1 MASEGKNVGKPHL
14 QHQDKANTQSR
25 IMIANHAARSSIRV
39 GLARELGSMTASG
52 KEFQNIQGM
61 LNNQMDGVSKHQHND
76 LQGMTRKSKFFG
88 KSHFQLRDE
97 EDTQPH
103 IIFSNHVTRNSKERE
118 CQNIPGMLN
127 NQMDKV
133 SKQQHNDVQDCQSIQ
148 GASRNQIH
156 EASNKKDIE
165 LQGLT
170 SRITFNNNPHVEN
183 DFMDEESDQD
193 VDSESESLDAEKKTR
208 GPTFMKE
215 IWGRPSTLPRIKIQ
229 CDDMGRPI
237 GSRRNKFTDFLG
249 TLARNGK
256 FCPIDVE
263 DWHKMPLDSKKKM
276 LDVIKEKYDLPPGT
290 ESWTLRSI
298 AKKWRNWKSE
308 LKKKYYDPELPMQVL
323 LQERDKRA
331 FVEQYVKLV
340 AQWNSEKSKERSE
353 KNKIARKQKI
363 MNQTTGRRSFAQV
376 QQKLKKEKGRPPS
389 RVELFHACF
398 THANGSPSGNIVA
411 EKLAAMKELENQ
423 LPEDEDDQIGQ
434 NDVFAQIIGP
444 DRPGRVR
451 MFGDGVNPSDLWGE
465 LPSRSTCN
473 RIVMEQKTKLEKMDE
488 QIRKQGQHIAMLESK
503 ICNQPN
509 QNLGSNY
516 NNIQHTTS
524 SSSPLSPRIGC
535 SVSIKSLFDS
545 TKIVAKGVVRSM
557 DPNTEVGRQT
567 LGPNWCEIQ
576 VLVVLERE
584 ESLIRPYDLLQKV
597 GDTLGGMI
605 AWPCHLLTVNGEDF
619 Y

>member
-1 MASEGKNVGKPHL
+1 MASEGKTVGKLHF

-25 IMIANHAARSSIRV
+25 IMIANHAARSSKKV
-39 GLARELGSMTASG
+39 GLARELGSMNDSG
-52 KEFQNIQGM
+52 KEVQNIQGM

-76 LQGMTRKSKFFG
+76 LQEFENM
-88 KSHFQLRDE
+88 Q
-97 EDTQPH
+97 
-103 IIFSNHVTRNSKERE
+103 
-118 CQNIPGMLN
+118 GMLN
-127 NQMDKV
+127 NQKDKV
-133 SKQQHNDVQDCQSIQ
+133 SKQQHNDVQDCQSVQ
-148 GASRNQIH
+148 DPSRNQID
-156 EASNKKDIE
+156 EASNQNDIE
-165 LQGLT
+165 LQGST

-298 AKKWRNWKSE
+298 GTKWRNWKSE

-323 LQERDKRA
+323 LEERDKRA

-353 KNKIARKQKI
+353 KNKIARNQKI
-363 MNQTTGRRSFAQV
+363 MNQTTGRRYFAQV

-389 RVELFHACF
+389 RVELFMLVSLMLMEVPQA
-398 THANGSPSGNIVA
+398 T
-411 EKLAAMKELENQ
+411 
-423 LPEDEDDQIGQ
+423 
-434 NDVFAQIIGP
+434 
-444 DRPGRVR
+444 
-451 MFGDGVNPSDLWGE
+451 LW
-465 LPSRSTCN
+465 
-473 RIVMEQKTKLEKMDE
+473 QK
-488 QIRKQGQHIAMLESK
+488 
-503 ICNQPN
+503 
-509 QNLGSNY
+509 
-516 NNIQHTTS
+516 
-524 SSSPLSPRIGC
+524 
-535 SVSIKSLFDS
+535 
-545 TKIVAKGVVRSM
+545 
-557 DPNTEVGRQT
+557 
-567 LGPNWCEIQ
+567 NW
-576 VLVVLERE
+576 
-584 ESLIRPYDLLQKV
+584 LQ
-597 GDTLGGMI
+597 
-605 AWPCHLLTVNGEDF
+605 
-619 Y
+619 

>member
-1 MASEGKNVGKPHL
+1 MASEGKTVGKLHF

-25 IMIANHAARSSIRV
+25 IMIANHAARSSKKV
-39 GLARELGSMTASG
+39 GLARELGSMNDSG
-52 KEFQNIQGM
+52 KEVQNIQGM

-97 EDTQPH
+97 EDTQPR
-103 IIFSNHVTRNSKERE
+103 IISANHVTRNSKKR
-118 CQNIPGMLN
+118 
-127 NQMDKV
+127 
-133 SKQQHNDVQDCQSIQ
+133 DCQSVQ
-148 GASRNQIH
+148 DPSRNQID
-156 EASNKKDIE
+156 EASNQNDIE
-165 LQGLT
+165 LQGST

-298 AKKWRNWKSE
+298 GTKWRNWKSE

-323 LQERDKRA
+323 LEERDKRA

-353 KNKIARKQKI
+353 KNKIARNQKI
-363 MNQTTGRRSFAQV
+363 MNQTTGRRYFAQV

-389 RVELFHACF
+389 RVELFMLVSLMLMEVPQA
-398 THANGSPSGNIVA
+398 T
-411 EKLAAMKELENQ
+411 
-423 LPEDEDDQIGQ
+423 
-434 NDVFAQIIGP
+434 
-444 DRPGRVR
+444 
-451 MFGDGVNPSDLWGE
+451 LW
-465 LPSRSTCN
+465 
-473 RIVMEQKTKLEKMDE
+473 QK
-488 QIRKQGQHIAMLESK
+488 
-503 ICNQPN
+503 
-509 QNLGSNY
+509 
-516 NNIQHTTS
+516 
-524 SSSPLSPRIGC
+524 
-535 SVSIKSLFDS
+535 
-545 TKIVAKGVVRSM
+545 
-557 DPNTEVGRQT
+557 
-567 LGPNWCEIQ
+567 NW
-576 VLVVLERE
+576 
-584 ESLIRPYDLLQKV
+584 LQ
-597 GDTLGGMI
+597 
-605 AWPCHLLTVNGEDF
+605 
-619 Y
+619 

>member
-1 MASEGKNVGKPHL
+1 MASEGKTVGKLHF

-25 IMIANHAARSSIRV
+25 IMIANHAARSSKKV
-39 GLARELGSMTASG
+39 GLARELGSMNDSG
-52 KEFQNIQGM
+52 KEVQNIQGM

-76 LQGMTRKSKFFG
+76 LQ
-88 KSHFQLRDE
+88 
-97 EDTQPH
+97 
-103 IIFSNHVTRNSKERE
+103 
-118 CQNIPGMLN
+118 
-127 NQMDKV
+127 
-133 SKQQHNDVQDCQSIQ
+133 DCQSVQ
-148 GASRNQIH
+148 DPSRNQID
-156 EASNKKDIE
+156 EASNQNDIE
-165 LQGLT
+165 LQGST

-298 AKKWRNWKSE
+298 GTKWRNWKSE

-323 LQERDKRA
+323 LEERDKRA

-353 KNKIARKQKI
+353 KNKIARNQKI
-363 MNQTTGRRSFAQV
+363 MNQTTGRRYFAQV

-389 RVELFHACF
+389 RVELFMLVSLMLMEVPQA
-398 THANGSPSGNIVA
+398 T
-411 EKLAAMKELENQ
+411 
-423 LPEDEDDQIGQ
+423 
-434 NDVFAQIIGP
+434 
-444 DRPGRVR
+444 
-451 MFGDGVNPSDLWGE
+451 LW
-465 LPSRSTCN
+465 
-473 RIVMEQKTKLEKMDE
+473 QK
-488 QIRKQGQHIAMLESK
+488 
-503 ICNQPN
+503 
-509 QNLGSNY
+509 
-516 NNIQHTTS
+516 
-524 SSSPLSPRIGC
+524 
-535 SVSIKSLFDS
+535 
-545 TKIVAKGVVRSM
+545 
-557 DPNTEVGRQT
+557 
-567 LGPNWCEIQ
+567 NW
-576 VLVVLERE
+576 
-584 ESLIRPYDLLQKV
+584 LQ
-597 GDTLGGMI
+597 
-605 AWPCHLLTVNGEDF
+605 
-619 Y
+619 

>member
-1 MASEGKNVGKPHL
+1 MASEGKTVGKLHF

-25 IMIANHAARSSIRV
+25 IMIANHAARSSK
-39 GLARELGSMTASG
+39 
-52 KEFQNIQGM
+52 KEVQNIQGM

-76 LQGMTRKSKFFG
+76 LQEFENM
-88 KSHFQLRDE
+88 Q
-97 EDTQPH
+97 
-103 IIFSNHVTRNSKERE
+103 
-118 CQNIPGMLN
+118 GMLN
-127 NQMDKV
+127 NQKDKV
-133 SKQQHNDVQDCQSIQ
+133 SKQQHNDVQGMAFKNKNVGKTHFQLQDETNTQPLILIDNHTTRNSKERDCQSVQ
-148 GASRNQIH
+148 DPSRNQID
-156 EASNKKDIE
+156 EASNQNDIE
-165 LQGLT
+165 LQGST

-298 AKKWRNWKSE
+298 GTKWRNWKSE

-323 LQERDKRA
+323 LEERDKRA

-353 KNKIARKQKI
+353 KNKIARNQKI
-363 MNQTTGRRSFAQV
+363 MNQTTGRRYFAQV

-389 RVELFHACF
+389 RVELFMLVSLMLMEVPQA
-398 THANGSPSGNIVA
+398 T
-411 EKLAAMKELENQ
+411 
-423 LPEDEDDQIGQ
+423 
-434 NDVFAQIIGP
+434 
-444 DRPGRVR
+444 
-451 MFGDGVNPSDLWGE
+451 LW
-465 LPSRSTCN
+465 
-473 RIVMEQKTKLEKMDE
+473 QK
-488 QIRKQGQHIAMLESK
+488 
-503 ICNQPN
+503 
-509 QNLGSNY
+509 
-516 NNIQHTTS
+516 
-524 SSSPLSPRIGC
+524 
-535 SVSIKSLFDS
+535 
-545 TKIVAKGVVRSM
+545 
-557 DPNTEVGRQT
+557 
-567 LGPNWCEIQ
+567 NW
-576 VLVVLERE
+576 
-584 ESLIRPYDLLQKV
+584 LQ
-597 GDTLGGMI
+597 
-605 AWPCHLLTVNGEDF
+605 
-619 Y
+619 

>member
-1 MASEGKNVGKPHL
+1 MASEGKTVGKLHF

-25 IMIANHAARSSIRV
+25 IMIANHAARSSKKV
-39 GLARELGSMTASG
+39 GLARELGSMNDSG
-52 KEFQNIQGM
+52 KEVQNIQGM

-76 LQGMTRKSKFFG
+76 LQEFENM
-88 KSHFQLRDE
+88 Q
-97 EDTQPH
+97 
-103 IIFSNHVTRNSKERE
+103 
-118 CQNIPGMLN
+118 GMLN
-127 NQMDKV
+127 NQKDKV
-133 SKQQHNDVQDCQSIQ
+133 SKQQHNDVQGMAFKNKNVGKTHFQLQDETNTQPLILIDNHTTRNSKERDCQSVQ
-148 GASRNQIH
+148 DPSRNQID
-156 EASNKKDIE
+156 EASNQNDIE
-165 LQGLT
+165 LQGST

-298 AKKWRNWKSE
+298 GTKWRNWKSE

-323 LQERDKRA
+323 LEERDKRA

-353 KNKIARKQKI
+353 KNKIARNQKI
-363 MNQTTGRRSFAQV
+363 MNQTTGRRYFAQV

-389 RVELFHACF
+389 RVELFMLVSLMLMEVPQA
-398 THANGSPSGNIVA
+398 T
-411 EKLAAMKELENQ
+411 
-423 LPEDEDDQIGQ
+423 
-434 NDVFAQIIGP
+434 
-444 DRPGRVR
+444 
-451 MFGDGVNPSDLWGE
+451 LW
-465 LPSRSTCN
+465 
-473 RIVMEQKTKLEKMDE
+473 QK
-488 QIRKQGQHIAMLESK
+488 
-503 ICNQPN
+503 
-509 QNLGSNY
+509 
-516 NNIQHTTS
+516 
-524 SSSPLSPRIGC
+524 
-535 SVSIKSLFDS
+535 
-545 TKIVAKGVVRSM
+545 
-557 DPNTEVGRQT
+557 
-567 LGPNWCEIQ
+567 NW
-576 VLVVLERE
+576 
-584 ESLIRPYDLLQKV
+584 LQ
-597 GDTLGGMI
+597 
-605 AWPCHLLTVNGEDF
+605 
-619 Y
+619 